1 MNAPQQSA
9 LPIETQ
15 QSRILR
21 WIVGVVLPM
30 VAGTTLWWIPSL
42 FGYADIMDS
51 PTVGYTV
58 IGVTVVLAFAGA
70 AVLRSWWALLIVP
83 AAWLVGEILA
93 ALVMGLATSS
103 MNWGILLLPGGLI
116 LFVGLP
122 VLISAGLGALF
133 GQWLARRGTARG
145 VSQTPLNVS

>member
-1 MNAPQQSA
+1 MNVQQPSAPLS
-9 LPIETQ
+9 ETQ

-21 WIVGVVLPM
+21 RIVGVVLPL
-30 VAGTTLWWIPSL
+30 VAGTALWWIPSL
-42 FGYADIMDS
+42 FGYADIMDN

-58 IGVTVVLAFAGA
+58 IGVTIALAFAGA

-93 ALVMGLATSS
+93 ALVTGLATASV
-103 MNWGILLLPGGLI
+103 NWVFLPLSGGLI
-116 LFVGLP
+116 LYVGLP
-122 VLISAGLGALF
+122 VVISAGLGVLF

-145 VSQTPLNVS
+145 GSQTPLSV